1 MSLDFGKEC
10 NDFIGCQSEAIKSKK
25 ESVYKKEN
33 ELISDFL
40 DEKNKDE
47 QTKKLSK
54 LINIIDD
61 CIKIGHINFITASM
75 VLLSRLTAPKDVKFQ
90 KKLIPETVNN
100 VLEYIT
106 SKFENI
112 NCVKFIVKILKS
124 FYEEYPYI
132 KEQIIPIVLK
142 YFTGEKT
149 NIIAYGNITHN
160 NALKIISNIINDLIE
175 KKLSLTEEQK
185 DKFLIVIIDL
195 IDETQD
201 PRNLKLIFDFVPK
214 LSLFISKNI
223 LEKYSQKIFECLF
236 GFFPIN
242 FNSQD
247 IKNVKKE
254 ELISEEEL
262 TKLLNNLL
270 SQEIFNK
277 YLFDNIDPEDYKNSS
292 DLLLLYQSVIKN
304 YSYDLLA
311 KYYDN
316 IINYIFTTLEENN
329 EEFLSIEC
337 FITYKSFLEKYYPY
351 DDHIESTWNKLSDYI
366 FSDNEKKMII
376 GKDMLCPII
385 TYDKQNKY
393 LTKSIE
399 LFLKM
404 ISLYSFDLNKYMLIK
419 LANSIIFFFLKKKN
433 EKEYEQAYMNAVNI
447 LKQNN
452 KLIINLIKD
461 RKYYII
467 NNDVNGNERKLTN
480 TNLFII
486 IADIITGIITKIN
499 KIEIFEKNEK
509 IEVYNIVYN
518 FYINEINID
527 DENEKDLEHICI
539 LIVELANNI
548 DGNNNINLYKNAIN
562 LFSEKNKKS
571 NYLIKQIYDI
581 NDDIKFKK
589 TIIKDMIEYIEKN
602 EDSKNILIELLS
614 MIKNSDKKVELLKD
628 YNKDLEKIITSHIT
642 DENYKFFIENII
654 CSMDNIYITKIIE
667 YIINFLLN
675 KEEINNKELSLKI
688 QKFLKVYFT
697 IAKDR
702 EKNIDIGKIE
712 ELFKKVKL
720 IYDRTNKENKYFI
733 LVSLKKLFKH
743 CGFEYQRQIIDDLI
757 LSKFNASDKKCN
769 ENQSENKIF
778 NDINLEPYISLI
790 INYLL
795 KNYEVLVEKKIIND
809 TFDENL
815 LTKIFEEINSME
827 QKDKKVF
834 EKSFLFKI
842 KDISDKLKDKI
853 LVKLKKYYS
862 SKNNDNNQFLN
873 LLMNLYNSLTKEEQ
887 EKNLDILFTLNIECI
902 NKKINPIRSIFNLR
916 KILININPKE
926 IIKLSDLF
934 NIYPL
939 CKNIITIIK
948 DEQYNNNEQLK
959 KIEGIKL
966 IGILLGFIQEE
977 EWENE
982 DKKLIIFYLK
992 KYFLND
998 KKRKVRYATGI
1009 VLNLLSC
1016 STSKICFYNE

>member
-33 ELISDFL
+33 ELITDFL

-75 VLLSRLTAPKDVKFQ
+75 VLLSRLTAPKDIKFQ

-106 SKFENI
+106 FKFENI

-214 LSLFISKNI
+214 LSLFINKNT

-304 YSYDLLA
+304 YSYELLS

-366 FSDNEKKMII
+366 FSDNDKKMII
-376 GKDMLCPII
+376 GKDLLCPII

-419 LANSIIFFFLKKKN
+419 LANSIVFFFLKKKN

-467 NNDVNGNERKLTN
+467 NNDVIGNERKLTN

-539 LIVELANNI
+539 LIVELANNL
-548 DGNNNINLYKNAIN
+548 DGKNNINLYKNAIN

-581 NDDIKFKK
+581 NNDIKFKK

-614 MIKNSDKKVELLKD
+614 MIKNRDKKVELLKD

-675 KEEINNKELSLKI
+675 KEEINNKELSIKI

-712 ELFKKVKL
+712 ELFKKMKL
-720 IYDRTNKENKYFI
+720 IYDRTNKENKNFI
-733 LVSLKKLFKH
+733 LVSLKKLFKR
-743 CGFEYQRQIIDDLI
+743 CGFEYQRQIMDDII
-757 LSKFNASDKKCN
+757 LSKFNVSDKKCN

-853 LVKLKKYYS
+853 LVKLKQYYS

-887 EKNLDILFTLNIECI
+887 EKNLDILLTLNIECI

-934 NIYPL
+934 NIYSL